1 MQLKQLIT
9 LSAGLVFFAAC
20 KKKDTAYTPPSLSE
34 GTMVAGMGAS
44 YDSTVF
50 VDLSTGKMTAVA
62 AGSWDIAVQSRGGKA
77 IISNGAKKAGIYRI
91 PSANFD
97 SVVALPAT
105 ASGIKINYEN
115 TSLDVTAT
123 SVGAW
128 TDNQG
133 KSKQLVYIIDL
144 GKTPPSGANSN
155 GYMKFSISDATASQV
170 TIRYANLDGSNPKS
184 QTITLDAT
192 TNFTYFSLM
201 SGKTVQVEPSYKN
214 WDFMCT
220 GVTVAGGGPP
230 GSYVV
235 TMAVLHNRLAGV
247 KVAVDNPAADLASS
261 DDPAAPVNNVA
272 SSKGRYGTL
281 TRADF
286 LTLGP
291 VEKADAI
298 GKSWWQILQPHA
310 AGNYK
315 VYDWKTFLLSDAD
328 GKLFKI
334 RFTAFKSLVTG
345 TPGYPAFEYKEL
357 N

>member
-1 MQLKQLIT
+1 MQFKQLIT
-9 LSAGLVFFAAC
+9 ISAGLLLLAAC
-20 KKKDTAYTPPSLSE
+20 KKKDAEYTPPKLAE
-34 GTMVAGMGAS
+34 GTMVAGMGAT

-50 VDLSTGKMTAVA
+50 VNLSTGKMTVVA
-62 AGSWDIAVQSRGGKA
+62 AGSWDIAIQSKGGKA
-77 IISNGAKKAGIYRI
+77 IISNGAKKAGIYRM
-91 PSANFD
+91 PSTNFD
-97 SVVALPAT
+97 SIVALPAT
-105 ASGIKINYEN
+105 SSGIKINYEN
-115 TSLDVTAT
+115 TALDTTAT

-128 TDNQG
+128 ADSQG

-155 GYMKFSISDATASQV
+155 GYMKFTITDVTTNSI
-170 TIRYANLDGSNPKS
+170 TIRSANLDGTNPKS
-184 QTITLDAT
+184 QTITLDAA

-201 SGKTVQVEPSYKN
+201 SGKTVQVEPSLKN

-247 KVAVDNPAADLASS
+247 KVAIDNPAAGMASS

-272 SSKGRYGTL
+272 SSIGRYQSL

-286 LTLGP
+286 LTLAP
-291 VEKADAI
+291 MEKADAI

-315 VYDWKTFLLSDAD
+315 VYDWKTFLLSDPD

>member
-1 MQLKQLIT
+1 MQLKQLLAIST
-9 LSAGLVFFAAC
+9 GLLLLAAC
-20 KKKDTAYTPPSLSE
+20 KKKDTEYTPPVLAE
-34 GTMVAGMGAS
+34 GTMVAAMGAS

-62 AGSWDIAVQSRGGKA
+62 AGSWDIAIQRKGGKA
-77 IISNGAKKAGIYRI
+77 IISNGAKKAGIFRI
-91 PSANFD
+91 PSTNFD

-105 ASGIKINYEN
+105 SSGIKINYEN
-115 TSLDVTAT
+115 TSLDTTTT
-123 SVGAW
+123 SVGTWA
-128 TDNQG
+128 DNQG

-144 GKTPPSGANSN
+144 GKTPPAGANSN
-155 GYMKFSISDATASQV
+155 GYMKFTVTAVAANSI
-170 TIRYANLDGSNPKS
+170 TIRYANLDGSNPQS
-184 QTITLDAT
+184 QTITLDAA
-192 TNFTYFSLM
+192 TNFTYFSLI
-201 SGKTVQVEPSYKN
+201 SGKTVQVEPPVKN

-247 KVAVDNPAADLASS
+247 KVAIDNPAAGLASS
-261 DDPAAPVNNVA
+261 DDPAAPVNNVP
-272 SSKGRYGTL
+272 SSNGRYQSL

-286 LTLGP
+286 LTLTQL
-291 VEKADAI
+291 EKADAI

-315 VYDWKTFLLSDAD
+315 VYDWKTFLLAD
-328 GKLFKI
+328 PEGKLFKI